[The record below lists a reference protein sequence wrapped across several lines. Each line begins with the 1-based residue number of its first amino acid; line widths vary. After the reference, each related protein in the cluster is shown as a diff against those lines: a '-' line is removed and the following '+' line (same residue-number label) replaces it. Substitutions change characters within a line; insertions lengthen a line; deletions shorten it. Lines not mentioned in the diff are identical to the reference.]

1 MKPIDLML
9 DAVIVLVYSL
19 PVIGLW
25 IWKKRMK
32 G

>member
-1 MKPIDLML
+1 MLDLML

-25 IWKKRMK
+25 IWKKRTS

>member
-1 MKPIDLML
+1 MKLIDLML

-25 IWKKRMK
+25 IWKKRTK